1 MARKFEHFLAT
12 RNSVLV
18 WLALIGASGSGKTYS
33 ALRLASGMTG
43 ILGGKVWLIDTEARR
58 ALHYADV
65 FKFNHVPFA
74 PPFGSSDYLDAVRH
88 CVEQGAKVVIVDSM
102 SHEHEGEGGYLA
114 FHESELDRMAG
125 DDTAR
130 RDRASMAAW
139 VRPSAAR
146 NRMLLGLAQLQVSII
161 FCFRAKERTKPL
173 KGANGKVVPTEL
185 GWSAIGGDSL
195 IYEMTA
201 SCLLPPH
208 GQGVPQWH
216 SDFAGELSAM
226 KLPQQFVG
234 LLNRGG
240 ALSEEIGASLANW
253 ATGNPIVADGDASPD
268 VDLLDGFAD
277 SGLGKEYREPY
288 RLLAGAALHGTKVLS
303 RAWER
308 IDSKSQRAL
317 KRALDE
323 RFKPRA
329 AQQD

>member
-1 MARKFEHFLAT
+1 MARKFEHYLAT
-12 RNSVLV
+12 RSSVLI

-33 ALRLASGMTG
+33 ALRLATGMAG
-43 ILGGKVWLIDTEARR
+43 VLGGKIWLIDTEARR
-58 ALHYADV
+58 ALHYADQ
-65 FKFNHVPFA
+65 FKFQHVPFA

-102 SHEHEGEGGYLA
+102 SHEHEGDGGYLA
-114 FHESELDRMAG
+114 FHEAELDRMAG

-139 VRPSAAR
+139 VKPSAAR
-146 NRMLLGLAQLQVSII
+146 NRMLLGLAQLQVSLI

-234 LLNRGG
+234 VLNQGG
-240 ALSEEIGASLANW
+240 ALSEQIGAALANW
-253 ATGNPIVADGDASPD
+253 AAGNPIEAPATEA
-268 VDLLDGFAD
+268 DLLDGFAE
-277 SGLGKEYREPY
+277 SGLAKEFAEPY
-288 RLLAGAALHGTKVLS
+288 RLLAGAALHGTKVLG

-308 IDSKSQRAL
+308 IDAKSQRAL
-317 KRALDE
+317 KKVLDE
-323 RFKPRA
+323 RFKPAA
-329 AQQD
+329 AQHG